1 MFKWRVFQTTD
12 DGLER
17 ELNRWENEGWEIYQI
32 VPTILFKQKVMGVT
46 IPGEVIHNIV
56 LRKKDA

>member
-1 MFKWRVFQTTD
+1 MYDWKVHQTTD

-17 ELNRWENEGWEIYQI
+17 ELNVKQKEGWEIFAV

-56 LRKKDA
+56 LRKSNA